1 MFFIKKFGL
10 TNLFFV
16 LLLWIFVFV
25 QNIIFTKND
34 KISLILYLVSC
45 FFIFL
50 ALFKRQNS
58 LRKATR
64 IIAKED
70 SKIFHWFSKHSVI
83 SFIIS
88 IIFSIITSFLLLYI
102 FKGISLS
109 FNDLLLLIIMVAINV
124 LVFNISMSKKWIPN
138 SLEDNLKSEVTEVG
152 NNFLRIFV
160 GAALSSLILAM
171 IISYNDTNSFVS
183 NQISLNNFD
192 ELKVGDITES
202 NGSNDISRRI
212 VITYILL
219 DNFKLAFANEIVDI
233 FLDNDRKHYFSLFY
247 SVISV
252 LNFIK
257 FFTLSISYL
266 LLQQGLIIFCL
277 PLIKIFGRKE

>member
-70 SKIFHWFSKHSVI
+70 SKIFHWFSKHSAI

-109 FNDLLLLIIMVAINV
+109 SNNLLLLIIMVAINV

-183 NQISLNNFD
+183 NQISINNFD

>member
-109 FNDLLLLIIMVAINV
+109 FNNLLLLIIMVAINV

>member
-1 MFFIKKFGL
+1 M

-16 LLLWIFVFV
+16 LLLWVFVFV

-34 KISLILYLVSC
+34 NLSLILYFVSC
-45 FFIFL
+45 FFIFI
-50 ALFKRQNS
+50 ALFERQKA

-70 SKIFHWFSKHSVI
+70 SKIFHWFSKHSII
-83 SFIIS
+83 SFVIS
-88 IIFSIITSFLLLYI
+88 IIFSIVTSFVLLYI
-102 FKGISLS
+102 FKGISYD
-109 FNDLLLLIIMVAINV
+109 FNIFNNFLLFIVMVAINV
-124 LVFNISMSKKWIPN
+124 LVFNISMTKKWIPN
-138 SLEDNLKSEVTEVG
+138 SLEDNLKSEVTDVG
-152 NNFLRIFV
+152 NNFLRIFL
-160 GAALSSLILAM
+160 GAVISSFILA
-171 IISYNDTNSFVS
+171 ITISYNDTNSFVSS

-192 ELKVGDITES
+192 ELTLENKIIS
-202 NGSNDISRRI
+202 NGSNDISRQI
-212 VITYILL
+212 VTTYILL

-247 SVISV
+247 FMISV

-277 PLIKIFGRKE
+277 PLIRIFGRKK

>member
-1 MFFIKKFGL
+1 
-10 TNLFFV
+10 
-16 LLLWIFVFV
+16 
-25 QNIIFTKND
+25 
-34 KISLILYLVSC
+34 
-45 FFIFL
+45 
-50 ALFKRQNS
+50 
-58 LRKATR
+58 
-64 IIAKED
+64 
-70 SKIFHWFSKHSVI
+70 
-83 SFIIS
+83 
-88 IIFSIITSFLLLYI
+88 
-102 FKGISLS
+102 
-109 FNDLLLLIIMVAINV
+109 MVAINV

>member
-109 FNDLLLLIIMVAINV
+109 FNNLLLLIIMVAINV

-257 FFTLSISYL
+257 FFTVLFL
-266 LLQQGLIIFCL
+266 
-277 PLIKIFGRKE
+277 